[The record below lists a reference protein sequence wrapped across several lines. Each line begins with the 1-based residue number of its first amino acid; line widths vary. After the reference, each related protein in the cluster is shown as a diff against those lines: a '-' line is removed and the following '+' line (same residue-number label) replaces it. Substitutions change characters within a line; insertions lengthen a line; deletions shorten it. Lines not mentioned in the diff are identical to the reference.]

1 MWNQRY
7 DREEYVYGTEPN
19 EFLAQQAHR
28 LLAGSQVL
36 TLCEGEGRNAVFL
49 AGQGHRVTG
58 VDGSAVGLE
67 KAQQLAQQKG
77 VEIETRVLDLAQFD
91 PGESCWD
98 AVVSIFAHVPP
109 DVRQQVHQKVVKAL
123 RPGGLLILEAYTPEQ
138 IGRGTGGPPNE
149 ALMMNIE
156 RLEAELTG
164 LDFLLA
170 EEKLRPVK
178 EGVGHTGDGQVVQ
191 LVAEK
196 PH

>member
-1 MWNQRY
+1 MWDQRY
-7 DREEYVYGTEPN
+7 DREDYVYGTEPN

-28 LLAGSQVL
+28 LRTGSQVL

-58 VDGSAVGLE
+58 VDGSAVGLD
-67 KAQQLAQQKG
+67 KARKLAQQKG
-77 VEIETRVLDLAQFD
+77 VEIETQVLDLAQFD

-109 DVRQQVHQKVVKAL
+109 AVRQQVHQKVVRAL
-123 RPGGLLILEAYTPEQ
+123 RPGGLFILEAYTPEQ

-164 LDFLLA
+164 LKFLLA
-170 EEKLRPVK
+170 EEKLRPVR
-178 EGVGHTGDGQVVQ
+178 EGTGHTGDGQVVQ
-191 LVAEK
+191 LVGRK
-196 PH
+196 PD